1 MSTPVS
7 DKIFLGAGGLLFA
20 GACVWAFTQQGQLAK
35 LDGDVDAPSSGP
47 AYAPEPLPAANIS
60 EALPWPDA
68 TSLERGQDW
77 VYDVFTPPVIYYNTE
92 TKQFTVTPPERP
104 KVEVVEVVVE
114 EPFGVSLV
122 KVVQYPFPIQL
133 VGYIGTGAD
142 ARGNFLNELTG
153 ETIIGT
159 TGKQIPALN
168 MEIVKFSAE
177 VVRETVD
184 GQPVVYTVAT
194 ARVRDLKS
202 GKETDLSSTK
212 RLVEAD
218 PSVVIQVA
226 GEESTRELEAGATFT
241 VGENTF
247 VIDSIQTEPPAVTI
261 TKSGGTLTEPKT
273 ETLSVPAPAAS
284 APAAD
289 MTDEAPSESAPAL
302 PEGIFPGF

>member
-20 GACVWAFTQQGQLAK
+20 GACAWAFMQQGQLAK
-35 LDGDVDAPSSGP
+35 LDGSVNAPSSGP
-47 AYAPEPLPAANIS
+47 AYASEPLPAANIS
-60 EALPWPDA
+60 EALPWPAA
-68 TSLERGQDW
+68 TSMARGEKW
-77 VYDVFTPPVIYYNTE
+77 VYDVFTPPVIFYNTE
-92 TKQFTVTPPERP
+92 TKQFTVTPPSRP
-104 KVEVVEVVVE
+104 TPPPPPKPE

-153 ETIIGT
+153 ETVIGAA
-159 TGKQIPALN
+159 GKKIPSLN
-168 MEIVKFSAE
+168 MEIVQFSAE

-184 GQPVVYTVAT
+184 GQPVVYTVAK

-212 RLVEAD
+212 RLIEAD
-218 PSVVIQVA
+218 PSVVVQVD
-226 GEESTRELEAGATFT
+226 GESAPRELEAGATFT
-241 VGENTF
+241 VGDHTY

-261 TKSGGTLTEPKT
+261 TKSGGTLAEPKT
-273 ETLSVPAPAAS
+273 QTLTSQPAPAA
-284 APAAD
+284 APAAPAEP
-289 MTDEAPSESAPAL
+289 TPEAAPAL

>member
-20 GACVWAFTQQGQLAK
+20 GACVWAFMQQGQLDK
-35 LDGDVDAPSSGP
+35 LDGRVDAPSSGP

-60 EALPWPDA
+60 EALPWPAA
-68 TSLERGQDW
+68 TSMARGENW
-77 VYDVFTPPVIYYNTE
+77 VYDVFTPPVIYYNTT

-104 KVEVVEVVVE
+104 KPPEPPPPE

-153 ETIIGT
+153 ETILGA
-159 TGKQIPALN
+159 TGKKIPSLN

-177 VVRETVD
+177 VVREVVD
-184 GQPVVYTVAT
+184 GQVQVYTVAS

-212 RLVEAD
+212 RLIEAD

-226 GEESTRELEAGATFT
+226 GEATTRELEAGATFT

-247 VIDSIQTEPPAVTI
+247 VIDSIQTEPPAVTV
-261 TKSGGTLTEPKT
+261 TKSGGTLAEPKT
-273 ETLSVPAPAAS
+273 ETLTLQTAVVPQPEVTEEPAA
-284 APAAD
+284 
-289 MTDEAPSESAPAL
+289 ESAPAL